1 MKICIVTHTVQ
12 KGDGQGRVNYEV
24 AQEAIRRGYHLT
36 ILASHVALELQQNHQ
51 VNWVPISVQGWPT
64 ELLRNLIF
72 AHKSTNWLRKHRSE
86 LDIVKVNGAITNAPG
101 NVNPVHFVHNSWQ
114 KFNSQKI
121 QPKSDKLGYNFYQ
134 WLYTSLNA
142 RWEKQAFRKA
152 QVVVAVSDKVA
163 QDLLAIGV
171 TPKSIKVIL
180 NGVDLQEF
188 SPGISKRQKW
198 QLPEDVHIA
207 LFAGDIRLSR
217 KNLDT
222 VLQALVKVPELHLAV
237 AGNTQGS
244 PYLQLVESLGLSQ
257 RVHFLGQR
265 PDVPELMKAVDF
277 LVFPSRYEP
286 FGLVVIEA
294 MASGLPVITARS
306 TGAADLVTP
315 ESGIVLSDSDDP
327 EALTQ
332 AMQLL
337 TSDCAER
344 SAGGN
349 RTLRQQMG
357 KAARLVAE
365 QHSWTN
371 MAQTYLDLFEEL
383 INHEKYSSHP
393 HLSPSSGSVTLPFGT
408 TGTN

>member
-36 ILASHVALELQQNHQ
+36 LLASHVALELQKNPQ
-51 VNWVPISVQGWPT
+51 VNWIPISIKGWPT
-64 ELLRNLIF
+64 EFIRNLIF
-72 AHKSTNWLRKHRSE
+72 SSKSTKWLQKHRSE
-86 LDIVKVNGAITNAPG
+86 IDIVKVNGAITNAPG
-101 NVNPVHFVHNSWQ
+101 SVNAVHFVHNSWM
-114 KFNSQKI
+114 KFTSSKN
-121 QPKSDKLGYNFYQ
+121 QPKSQNFVYNLYQ
-134 WLYTSLNA
+134 WLYTTLNA

-152 QVVVAVSDKVA
+152 QIVVAVSDKVA
-163 QDLLAIGV
+163 QDLLEIGV
-171 TPKSIKVIL
+171 PPESIEVIL
-180 NGVDLQEF
+180 NGVNLQEF
-188 SPGISKRQKW
+188 SPGVSDRQKW
-198 QLPEDVHIA
+198 QLPESVPLA

-237 AGNTQGS
+237 AGNTEGS
-244 PYLQLVESLGLSQ
+244 PYLQLTKSLGLSQ

-265 PDVPELMKAVDF
+265 SDVPELMKAVDF

-294 MASGLPVITARS
+294 MASGLPVITATS

-337 TSDCAER
+337 TSD
-344 SAGGN
+344 

-393 HLSPSSGSVTLPFGT
+393 HLSPSSGSITLPFGT
-408 TGTN
+408 PSPN